1 MVPLRASTTK
11 SESLPDDPTAFAPS
25 TLWKL
30 PCITTWADSQSQ
42 NHPTNSAEEA
52 EVLALLKTGHASG
65 AYGRWRTLHETA
77 VTAWFISCGDQ
88 LLAEKYLAH
97 QDIKSLEDA
106 EDFQNKCAD
115 LGLGP
120 ISDEH

>member
-52 EVLALLKTGHASG
+52 QIDDSGGPRRVVKIGSVPSESVLEARCVRGG
-65 AYGRWRTLHETA
+65 
-77 VTAWFISCGDQ
+77 
-88 LLAEKYLAH
+88 
-97 QDIKSLEDA
+97 
-106 EDFQNKCAD
+106 D
-115 LGLGP
+115 LGSSSGFAVIPPERQAAQCSLDRSHCRLNSASP
-120 ISDEH
+120 L